1 MLITIDFVPL
11 DDILSP
17 TFPAILYSMGDNRI
31 SETKKEPRDDA
42 IVTKPNHRHNA
53 APHDLIDAAEAGVGA
68 SYVLPTNTMQ
78 KWVDKLESLAGIE
91 ARGIGRVPDSI
102 KAEKTTTEDYVQMCL
117 IWLSANLTA
126 NNMMIG
132 MLGPLT
138 FGLGLRDSMLLA
150 TFGSLA
156 GGAGSSY
163 IASFGPASGNRTLV
177 CSMYGL

>member
-1 MLITIDFVPL
+1 M
-11 DDILSP
+11 S
-17 TFPAILYSMGDNRI
+17 DNRM
-31 SETKKEPRDDA
+31 SDTKEEPHDDA
-42 IVTKPNHRHNA
+42 IVTKPSPHHVA
-53 APHDLIDAAEAGVGA
+53 APHDLMDAEAGIVA
-68 SYVLPTNTMQ
+68 MYVRPGNRMQ

-91 ARGIGRVPDSI
+91 ARGIERVPDSI

-132 MLGPLT
+132 MLGPLN
-138 FGLGLRDSMLLA
+138 FGLGFRDSMLLA
-150 TFGSLA
+150 TFGSLT

-177 CSMYGL
+177 CPVHGL

>member
-1 MLITIDFVPL
+1 
-11 DDILSP
+11 
-17 TFPAILYSMGDNRI
+17 MGDNRM
-31 SETKKEPRDDA
+31 SETKEEPHDDA
-42 IVTKPNHRHNA
+42 ILNKPCHQHTA
-53 APHDLIDAAEAGVGA
+53 APHDLMDAAEAGIVA
-68 SYVLPTNTMQ
+68 VYVRPGNRMQ
-78 KWVDKLESLAGIE
+78 KLVDKLESLAGIE
-91 ARGIGRVPDSI
+91 ARGIERVPDSI

-138 FGLGLRDSMLLA
+138 FRLGLRDSMLLA
-150 TFGSLA
+150 TFGSLT

>member
-1 MLITIDFVPL
+1 
-11 DDILSP
+11 
-17 TFPAILYSMGDNRI
+17 MGDNRM
-31 SETKKEPRDDA
+31 SETTKEPRDDTIA
-42 IVTKPNHRHNA
+42 PKPNHHHNV
-53 APHDLIDAAEAGVGA
+53 APHDLIDAAESGIGA
-68 SYVLPTNTMQ
+68 SYVLPGNAIQ
-78 KWVDKLESLAGIE
+78 KWVHNLESLAGIE
-91 ARGIGRVPDSI
+91 VRGIERVPDSI

-156 GGAGSSY
+156 EGAGSSY
-163 IASFGPASGNRTLV
+163 IASFGPVSGNRTLV
-177 CSMYGL
+177 CSM